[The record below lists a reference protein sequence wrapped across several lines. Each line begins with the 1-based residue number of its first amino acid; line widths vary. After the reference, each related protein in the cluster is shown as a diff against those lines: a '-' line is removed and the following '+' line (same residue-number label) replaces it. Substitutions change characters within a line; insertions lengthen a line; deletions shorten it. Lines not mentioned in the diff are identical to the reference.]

1 MSLKLSPVSKWTQ
14 LSFAAVLIIFVGC
27 LHSMVAQGPL
37 PAISANRS
45 PNPPV
50 DAKRQAI
57 KRAIEEGNKARDE
70 SEFERALASYRKV
83 AEELDRNDPRAF
95 YGLGNV
101 YSDLA
106 CSDNA
111 IKAYRDALRLK
122 KDYRDAIIA
131 LGYAYANKERVDEAE
146 AQFRL
151 LLNLNKKDVAADIG
165 LALVARKR
173 KQYQDAISRLT
184 LISEN
189 RSIHDQDRA
198 LAHLSLGEIY
208 MEQKKYLQAAVEF
221 KTVINSNHF
230 LPGAYVK
237 LGQTELFPAMS
248 RFSLLV
254 NQEVTIADRERVI
267 KAAKFAA
274 DNIRKAIIEYNYKH
288 PIGNLLL
295 ANALTSQFSYI
306 EAENNLQLYLTK
318 VKDLEK
324 QLGTLIGT
332 CDYGFNQ
339 LYAFGYY
346 GLALNYNQRSQRET
360 DNQKK
365 AEYEQR
371 VIENANRMMQLKES
385 DPAAYLMLGQ
395 VYMAKRQWR
404 EAIEQ
409 FAKALTYEAN
419 ADNKVGIYEIMGQC
433 YSNLDQPDDAIAAFK
448 EALKIRPASASSR
461 WGLARVYETKGDFD
475 EAIRLK
481 KEAMG
486 DEPTASTYWL
496 LASTYFA
503 RARQK
508 KIDADYEEAIR
519 LLKKSLEI
527 NRGFAPAY
535 FLLGQVYK
543 MYKGGVHADE
553 AIANYEMAIKYDPND
568 AANYLHM
575 GDLYYSVKKN
585 NDAAISYL
593 RQAVKL
599 NPNHAGAHSSLG
611 MVYHDVGNDAE
622 AIKSFR
628 EAIRSDDKYQ
638 DAYYGLIIIYRSQ
651 KNHGEAINL
660 LNRVFEIAPKEFWPY
675 KEAAKTYEDQAKN
688 EDAIRY
694 YQQATSFLNS
704 EDTFGKELYACRIE
718 RLRRNYVAA
727 LRCFQNLKPPTSE
740 DPGQQAY
747 DIGLTYVASGDKKA
761 ALAEYEK
768 LKQLKSG
775 LAGELIGKINE
786 MK

>member
-14 LSFAAVLIIFVGC
+14 FSSAAVLIIFVGC
-27 LHSMVAQGPL
+27 VYSTVAQGPL
-37 PAISANRS
+37 PAIAANRS

-50 DAKRQAI
+50 DAKRQEI

-70 SEFERALASYRKV
+70 SDFEKALTSYRKV
-83 AEELDRNDPRAF
+83 AEKLDRNDPRAF
-95 YGLGNV
+95 YGLGNI

-111 IKAYRDALRLK
+111 IKAYRDALLLK
-122 KDYRDAIIA
+122 KDYRDAINA
-131 LGYAYANKERVDEAE
+131 LGYAYANKERLDEAE
-146 AQFRL
+146 AQFQL
-151 LLNLNKKDVAADIG
+151 LLKPNKKDVAADIG
-165 LALVARKR
+165 LAFVARKR
-173 KQYQDAISRLT
+173 KQYQEAISRLKPIT
-184 LISEN
+184 EN
-189 RSIHDQDRA
+189 RSIDDKDRA

-208 MEQKKYLQAAVEF
+208 MEQKKYPEAAVEF
-221 KTVINSNHF
+221 KTVINLNYF

-237 LGQTELFPAMS
+237 LGQTELFPGIS
-248 RFSLLV
+248 RFSSLI
-254 NQEVTIADRERVI
+254 NQEVTIADRERMI

-274 DNIRKAIIEYNYKH
+274 ENIRKAIIEHNYKH
-288 PIGNLLL
+288 PMGNLLL
-295 ANALTSQFSYI
+295 AHALTSQFSYH
-306 EAENNLQLYLTK
+306 EAENNLQIYLAK
-318 VKDLEK
+318 VKALEK
-324 QLGTLIGT
+324 QLGSLIGT

-339 LYAFGYY
+339 LYALGYY
-346 GLALNYNQRSQRET
+346 SLALNYNQRSLRET
-360 DNQKK
+360 DTQKK
-365 AEYEQR
+365 AEYQQR
-371 VIENANRMMQLKES
+371 VIENANRLIQLKES
-385 DPAAYLMLGQ
+385 DSGPYQLLGQ
-395 VYMAKRQWR
+395 VYMSKGQWR

-409 FAKALTYEAN
+409 FAKAISYETNAETRVLTYE
-419 ADNKVGIYEIMGQC
+419 IIGQC
-433 YSNLDQPDDAIAAFK
+433 YANLDQPDDAIAAFK
-448 EALKIRPASASSR
+448 EALKLRPASASSR
-461 WGLARVYETKGDFD
+461 WGLARVYENKKDFD

-486 DEPTASTYWL
+486 EDPTASSYWI
-496 LASTYFA
+496 LASTYLA

-508 KIDADYEEAIR
+508 QSDADYEESIR

-543 MYKGGVHADE
+543 FRGGVHADE

-568 AANYLHM
+568 PANYLHL
-575 GDLYYSVKKN
+575 GDFFYSVKKN

-599 NPNHAGAHSSLG
+599 NPNYAMAHSRLG

-628 EAIRSDDKYQ
+628 EAIRSDETYQ
-638 DAYYGLIIIYRSQ
+638 DAYYGLIVVYRNQ

-660 LNRVFEIAPKEFWPY
+660 VNRVFEIAPKEFWPY
-675 KEAAKTYEDQAKN
+675 KEAAKTYEDQGKN

-694 YQQATSFLNS
+694 YQQAISFLS
-704 EDTFGKELYACRIE
+704 SDDTFGKELYSCRIE

-727 LRCFQNLKPPTSE
+727 LSCFQNLKPPGSE

-761 ALAEYEK
+761 AQAEYEK
-768 LKQLKSG
+768 LKQIKSG

-786 MK
+786 MQ